1 MVVHFTLAC
10 WADTGQEPVVATE
23 QLLGKTSVASPGKW
37 RRFEYNAN
45 QNLFRQELLS
55 NNCFSENKTMQL
67 EDYFDFL
74 APNDIRIK
82 GSRIGIESVLYEYI
96 HNAKT
101 PEEIDAQ
108 FWSINLEHVYA
119 TILYY
124 LHNKEAV
131 HQYVADWLEYG
142 ERMRAEQEKNP
153 PPVIQRLRKLR
164 QQYGDNIDL
173 LIAERRAQYQ
183 IAEQP
188 VEYRIDEPDQVSP

>member
-1 MVVHFTLAC
+1 
-10 WADTGQEPVVATE
+10 
-23 QLLGKTSVASPGKW
+23 
-37 RRFEYNAN
+37 
-45 QNLFRQELLS
+45 
-55 NNCFSENKTMQL
+55 MQL
-67 EDYFDFL
+67 EDYFDFQ

-82 GSRIGIESVLYEYI
+82 GSRIGIESVLYEFI

-108 FWSINLEHVYA
+108 FWSIDLEQVYA

-131 HQYVADWLEYG
+131 HQYVADWLEFG

-153 PPVIQRLRKLR
+153 PPAIQRLRKLR

-188 VEYRIDEPDQVSP
+188 AEYRIDEPDQVSP

>member
-1 MVVHFTLAC
+1 
-10 WADTGQEPVVATE
+10 
-23 QLLGKTSVASPGKW
+23 
-37 RRFEYNAN
+37 
-45 QNLFRQELLS
+45 
-55 NNCFSENKTMQL
+55 MQL

-101 PEEIDAQ
+101 PEEIDAR
-108 FWSINLEHVYA
+108 FWSINLEQVYA

-173 LIAERRAQYQ
+173 LIAERRTQYQ

-188 VEYRIDEPDQVSP
+188 AEYRTDEPDQVSP

>member
-1 MVVHFTLAC
+1 L
-10 WADTGQEPVVATE
+10 DEPT
-23 QLLGKTSVASPGKW
+23 K
-37 RRFEYNAN
+37 
-45 QNLFRQELLS
+45 
-55 NNCFSENKTMQL
+55 QL

-82 GSRIGIESVLYEYI
+82 GSRIGIESVLYEFI

-108 FWSINLEHVYA
+108 FWSIDLEQVYA

-131 HQYVADWLEYG
+131 HQYVADWLEFG

-153 PPVIQRLRKLR
+153 PPVLLKLRKLR
-164 QQYGDNIDL
+164 ELYGDDAVRVVRERGVAAAL
-173 LIAERRAQYQ
+173 AEPR
-183 IAEQP
+183 
-188 VEYRIDEPDQVSP
+188 VEYTTE